1 MKTRMQA
8 AKELLP
14 IYNSMEVRKVKLS
27 TIYRK
32 IHQLCN
38 GNWHCIGAG
47 YDYTV

>member
-1 MKTRMQA
+1 MNRITA

-14 IYNSMEVRKVKLS
+14 LYNSMEVRKIKLS
-27 TIYRK
+27 TIYKK
-32 IHQLCN
+32 IYRMSN